1 MPPSRL
7 ILSYITVVRGVVAK
21 MSFLRSTVM
30 TVHRSRLYPNSWD
43 ICALLFV
50 LVLITSLAFV
60 AKQMATPYELG
71 QTIPISLNPAV
82 LPLYAARTV
91 VRMLIAL
98 CFSLLF
104 TLTVATWAAK
114 SRRAEKILIPM
125 IDVLQ
130 SVPILGF
137 LSVTV
142 AGFIG
147 LFPGSMLGPEC
158 AAIFAIF
165 TSQAWNMALGF
176 YQTVRSVPK
185 EVNEAARMFHLSA
198 WQRFWRID
206 VPFSMPSLLWNTM
219 MSMSAGWF
227 FVVAAEAITVANQ
240 QILLPGIGSYI
251 AVAMQEASMRA
262 ICYAVLTMLIVILIY
277 DQLFFRPLVV
287 WVERFKSE
295 QVTTDKEAQSWV
307 IDLFRRAHL
316 MRYMGEKLNQ
326 AYDALV
332 NIRFFS
338 PQHALPFIIRL
349 RKFDERWFSII
360 WDVLFYC
367 LGAIALVLLLR
378 YITHHFSL
386 KEITHVF
393 LLGLITG
400 VRVFVMIALCSLLW
414 VPFGIWVGLR
424 PRIARFMQPI
434 AQLLA
439 AFPANLLYPFV
450 VVWIVSYHLSPNIW
464 LTPLMILGSQWY
476 ILFNVI
482 AGASALPK
490 DLIQVVDNLGV
501 VGWLRW
507 TRLLL
512 PGILPYYV
520 TGVLTAAGGAW
531 NASIVAEVA
540 SWGSEVL
547 VATGLGAYI
556 NEYTHAG
563 DFSRIALGIG
573 MMCCIVLVVN
583 RLIWRPLY
591 VYAVNRFML
600 E

>member
-1 MPPSRL
+1 MKSANDMMPPSRL

-176 YQTVRSVPK
+176 YQTVRSVPA

-198 WQRFWRID
+198 WQQFWRIE
-206 VPFSMPSLLWNTM
+206 VPFSMPGLLWNAM
-219 MSMSAGWF
+219 ASMSAGWF
-227 FVVAAEAITVANQ
+227 FVVAAEAITVSNQ
-240 QILLPGIGSYI
+240 EILLPGIGSFI
-251 AVAMQEASMRA
+251 AVAIQAADMRA
-262 ICYAVLTMLIVILIY
+262 IGYAVITMFIVIILY
-277 DQLFFRPLVV
+277 DQLFFRPLVA
-287 WVERFKSE
+287 WS
-295 QVTTDKEAQSWV
+295 DK
-307 IDLFRRAHL
+307 FRS
-316 MRYMGEKLNQ
+316 GGVSNEK
-326 AYDALV
+326 
-332 NIRFFS
+332 
-338 PQHALPFIIRL
+338 
-349 RKFDERWFSII
+349 
-360 WDVLFYC
+360 
-367 LGAIALVLLLR
+367 
-378 YITHHFSL
+378 
-386 KEITHVF
+386 
-393 LLGLITG
+393 
-400 VRVFVMIALCSLLW
+400 
-414 VPFGIWVGLR
+414 
-424 PRIARFMQPI
+424 
-434 AQLLA
+434 
-439 AFPANLLYPFV
+439 
-450 VVWIVSYHLSPNIW
+450 
-464 LTPLMILGSQWY
+464 
-476 ILFNVI
+476 
-482 AGASALPK
+482 
-490 DLIQVVDNLGV
+490 
-501 VGWLRW
+501 
-507 TRLLL
+507 
-512 PGILPYYV
+512 
-520 TGVLTAAGGAW
+520 
-531 NASIVAEVA
+531 
-540 SWGSEVL
+540 
-547 VATGLGAYI
+547 
-556 NEYTHAG
+556 
-563 DFSRIALGIG
+563 
-573 MMCCIVLVVN
+573 
-583 RLIWRPLY
+583 
-591 VYAVNRFML
+591 
-600 E
+600 